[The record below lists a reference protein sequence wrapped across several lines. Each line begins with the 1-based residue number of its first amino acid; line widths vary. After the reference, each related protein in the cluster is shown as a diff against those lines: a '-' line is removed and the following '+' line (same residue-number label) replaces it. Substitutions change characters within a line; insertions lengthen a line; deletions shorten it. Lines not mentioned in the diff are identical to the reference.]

1 MEIVFTS
8 KANEDLLFFVK
19 SGNKGV
25 LKKISQLTDDMRL
38 NPTSGLGKPEQL
50 KYYDTPTWSRRITDN
65 HRLIYRI
72 QEDRIVVLV
81 LSFWGHYGDK

>member
-50 KYYDTPTWSRRITDN
+50 KHTLRN
-65 HRLIYRI
+65 C
-72 QEDRIVVLV
+72 
-81 LSFWGHYGDK
+81 